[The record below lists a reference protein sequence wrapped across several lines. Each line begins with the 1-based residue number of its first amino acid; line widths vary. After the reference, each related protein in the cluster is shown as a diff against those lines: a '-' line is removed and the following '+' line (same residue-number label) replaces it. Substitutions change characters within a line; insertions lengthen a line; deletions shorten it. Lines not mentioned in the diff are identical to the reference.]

1 MVPGGNGAG
10 CAEVIWS
17 SQLEKKKKVSV
28 YKCFVVAFV
37 ILDFGVR
44 GKWK

>member
-1 MVPGGNGAG
+1 MELDVLRLSRVLN
-10 CAEVIWS
+10 W
-17 SQLEKKKKVSV
+17 KKKKVSV
-28 YKCFVVAFV
+28 YECFVVAFV